1 MFITMIWTIL
11 TNTKTM
17 ILSVRRMMR
26 EERSRMKSLC
36 TWLVRIWIE
45 RKSLRREVIN
55 RKTIRKMMGR
65 SLNSQERICR
75 VMRGENHIP
84 SIILN
89 LMILS
94 KLTTA
99 QTKRSTLLPLEISPI
114 TFISM
119 PTNTKTYKKMT
130 PRSPIKFQSIPKS
143 PKRPLLM
150 LKTL

>member
-1 MFITMIWTIL
+1 MSTTMIWTIL

-26 EERSRMKSLC
+26 EERSHMKSLC
-36 TWLVRIWIE
+36 IWLVRIWIE

-55 RKTIRKMMGR
+55 TKTIRKRMEM
-65 SLNSQERICR
+65 SLNSQDRICPA
-75 VMRGENHIP
+75 MRDGNHIP
-84 SIILN
+84 TNMLN
-89 LMILS
+89 LTILS
-94 KLTTA
+94 KLTTT

-130 PRSPIKFQSIPKS
+130 LRSPIKFRNIPKS
-143 PKRPLLM
+143 PKKPLSM

>member
-1 MFITMIWTIL
+1 MIWTIL

-17 ILSVRRMMR
+17 ILSVRRTMR

-36 TWLVRIWIE
+36 TWLVPIWIE
-45 RKSLRREVIN
+45 RKSLRIN
-55 RKTIRKMMGR
+55 TKTIRKRMER
-65 SLNSQERICR
+65 SLNSQDRICPA
-75 VMRGENHIP
+75 MRDGNHIP
-84 SIILN
+84 TNMLN
-89 LMILS
+89 LTILS
-94 KLTTA
+94 KLTTT

-130 PRSPIKFQSIPKS
+130 LRSPIKFRNIPKS
-143 PKRPLLM
+143 PKKPLSM